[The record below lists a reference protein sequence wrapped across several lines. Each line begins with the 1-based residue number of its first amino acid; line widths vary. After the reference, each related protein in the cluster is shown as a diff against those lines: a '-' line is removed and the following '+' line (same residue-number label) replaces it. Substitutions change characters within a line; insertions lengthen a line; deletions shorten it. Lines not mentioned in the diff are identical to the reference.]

1 MCGHG
6 TRGLIMLNIHKSFG
20 QMKLERKCYDQ
31 PLAELI
37 PMLPLECYCG
47 ISGGEYNPKPG
58 EFDEDSD

>member
-1 MCGHG
+1 
-6 TRGLIMLNIHKSFG
+6 
-20 QMKLERKCYDQ
+20 MKLERKCYDQ

>member
-1 MCGHG
+1 
-6 TRGLIMLNIHKSFG
+6 
-20 QMKLERKCYDQ
+20 MKLERKCYDQ

-47 ISGGEYNPKPG
+47 ISGGGYEPKPG